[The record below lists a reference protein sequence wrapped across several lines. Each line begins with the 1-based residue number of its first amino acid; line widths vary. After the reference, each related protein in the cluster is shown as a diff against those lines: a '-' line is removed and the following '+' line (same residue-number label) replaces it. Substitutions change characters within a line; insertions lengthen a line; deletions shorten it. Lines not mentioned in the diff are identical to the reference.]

1 MDRGIFL
8 PRADRLKAE
17 LQTEGTASE
26 PSRGKRSADFQIGV
40 FRGFECVTSA
50 GSESGAPGTR
60 QQTKDAPFRRA
71 ESGLNKYPDFMRATF
86 LAWIRLVLAGCSLI
100 LGAGLMTQT
109 AAAEQGMANPPA
121 FDVTNV
127 LQISRL
133 SSADSEVSHAICL
146 EGTVWW
152 VNQAQGRFVL
162 KDESGAAELEMDLA
176 GQPVQ
181 PGQRVR
187 VEGNGIIARRGAGFR
202 LGAKGSVVDNN
213 GIHGMAEKS
222 GAVYLKAGRHPI
234 RVDWFNGVEK
244 YGLEVDYEG
253 PGLPRRKIPDTRL
266 FRMQADA
273 TGGTSN
279 LVNGLDYRCYE
290 VPGEVLTDFSQQT
303 AIKSGATTNFD
314 LSVMAR
320 PEHVG
325 LQFTGYLEVPRDGLY
340 TFYTKSDDGS
350 QLFVGEPSLQLTV
363 TGRAELP
370 APRQIVI
377 GQTLRDGEDGQWAE
391 VEGKVTFVNEQPDG
405 VKLELSAGADR
416 MRVEIADGSQLTATP
431 LLNTRI
437 RAVGFCQ
444 SAETADRQKVPGVL
458 LVPGGKE
465 IEVMETHRE
474 AMGTTSTNAGAL
486 PVLTTA
492 AEVHRLKREEA
503 QRGYPVKIRGVV
515 TCVLPERQAFV
526 IQDSIRGLYVEDHSE
541 IRSGPPQIGEFMEVE
556 GVTDPSLF
564 APILHAERL
573 SHLGEGHLPM
583 PVYPTWDQL
592 LNGSLDAQY
601 VEIQGIIT
609 GVQTNGVTLLTQ
621 GGRIKL
627 ELRVTGLEPKALEH
641 YEDTLVRLRGCL
653 LASWDYV
660 THEVKVGVIR
670 IYGADLSVDQPAPAD
685 LFAIP
690 RKTAAE
696 LLLFDPQASVFQRV
710 KVSGQIVHV
719 RDTEYYMTDGRNGL
733 RFITK
738 KPEQWET
745 GDLVEVV
752 GFPELSG
759 ASPVLRE
766 AVARKT
772 SAGPLPLP
780 TNLPADNLIQ
790 SDYDATR
797 VRVKGVLVSVQGT
810 QTEQIL
816 EIQNGVRTF
825 VARLDATNG
834 SVESLPVGSQ
844 LELTGVYSGQGG
856 NRAVG
861 QDISSF
867 ELLLNSLADIKVL
880 ARPPWWTLE
889 RLLIGMGAL
898 ACVLAVTVL
907 WITQLHRK
915 VEARTAELEVQ
926 IQERQRVEHQRA
938 MEQER
943 ARIAQ
948 DLHDELGSGI
958 TEISMLVTVAGS
970 GSGADNGP
978 GRHLEE
984 IGDRARQMVTAL
996 DEIVWAMNPKH
1007 DSLMSLVSY
1016 SCLYADR
1023 FLKLANIACQLKGA
1037 VDLPDRAVSSVHRHE
1052 FFLAFKEALTNVAR
1066 HSGATEVRLGVRL
1079 IGNRLRLSIA
1089 DNGRGLATDA
1099 AGRGGDGL
1107 ANMRVRLEKMGGRFE
1122 IASQPGRG
1130 TTVRF
1135 YMPL

>member
-1 MDRGIFL
+1 MAGH
-8 PRADRLKAE
+8 AGCLKAM
-17 LQTEGTASE
+17 LKTE
-26 PSRGKRSADFQIGV
+26 DV
-40 FRGFECVTSA
+40 
-50 GSESGAPGTR
+50 
-60 QQTKDAPFRRA
+60 PFRRA
-71 ESGLNKYPDFMRATF
+71 EFDLTKYARLMHATLSTWYRPASVGL
-86 LAWIRLVLAGCSLI
+86 
-100 LGAGLMTQT
+100 LGAILLTQT
-109 AAAEQGMANPPA
+109 VAAEPGADGLPV

-127 LQISRL
+127 LQVARL
-133 SSADSEVSHAICL
+133 GSENSNVSHSIRL
-146 EGTVWW
+146 EGAVWW
-152 VNQAQGRFVL
+152 ANPAQGRFVL
-162 KDESGAAELEMDLA
+162 KDESGTAELEMDLA
-176 GQPVQ
+176 GQPIQ
-181 PGQRVR
+181 PGQQVL
-187 VEGNGIIARRGAGFR
+187 VEGNGIVTRRGAGFQ
-202 LGAKGSVVDNN
+202 LGAMGTVVDNN
-213 GIHGMAEKS
+213 GIHGMTEKS
-222 GAVYLKAGRHPI
+222 GAVYLKAGRHPV

-244 YGLEVDYEG
+244 YGLEVEYEG
-253 PGLPRRKIPDTRL
+253 PSLPRQKIPDTVL
-266 FRMQADA
+266 FRMDT
-273 TGGTSN
+273 TGGSN
-279 LVNGLDYRCYE
+279 RLVNGLEYHCYE
-290 VPGEVLTDFSQQT
+290 VPGEALTDFSRQT
-303 AIKSGATTNFD
+303 AVKTGTVTNFN
-314 LSVMAR
+314 LSVLVR

-325 LQFTGYLEVPRDGLY
+325 LEFTGFLEVPRDGLY

-350 QLFVGEPSLQLTV
+350 RLFVGEPSLQLTV

-370 APRQIVI
+370 RPRPIVI
-377 GQTLRDGEDGQWAE
+377 GQTLRDNEDGQWAM
-391 VEGKVTFVNEQPDG
+391 VEGKVTFVNEQPEG
-405 VKLELSAGADR
+405 MRLELSAGADR
-416 MRVEIADGSQLTATP
+416 MRVEIADGAQLPAIP
-431 LLNTRI
+431 LLNSRI
-437 RAVGFCQ
+437 RATGFCQ
-444 SAETADRQKVPGVL
+444 SVATADGQRVPGVL
-458 LVPGGKE
+458 LVPGGRG

-474 AMGTTSTNAGAL
+474 MMESPSTNAGAL

-503 QRGYPVKIRGVV
+503 QLSYPVKFRGVV
-515 TCVLPERQAFV
+515 TCVVPERQAFV
-526 IQDSIRGLYVEDHSE
+526 LQDSSRGLYVEDHSE
-541 IRSGPPQIGEFMEVE
+541 IRSRPPQIGEFLEVR
-556 GVTDPSLF
+556 GVSDPSLF
-564 APILHAERL
+564 APIVDAQQII
-573 SHLGEGHLPM
+573 SLGEGHLPT

-609 GVQTNGVTLLTQ
+609 AVQTNGVTLLAQ

-627 ELRVTGLEPKALEH
+627 ALRVTGMAPEGLQRFEDAL
-641 YEDTLVRLRGCL
+641 VSVRGCL

-660 THEVKVGVIR
+660 THEVKVGEIR
-670 IYGADLSVDQPAPAD
+670 VYGADISVDQPAPTD

-719 RDTEYYMTDGRNGL
+719 RDMEYYMTDGRSGL
-733 RFITK
+733 RFVTK
-738 KPEQWET
+738 KPET
-745 GDLVEVV
+745 LMAGDQVEVV

-772 SAGPLPLP
+772 GAGQLPEAKS
-780 TNLPADNLIQ
+780 LPADKLIQ
-790 SDYDATR
+790 SDCDAMR
-797 VRVKGVLVSVQGT
+797 VRVKGVLMSVRGT
-810 QTEQIL
+810 QTEQVL

-834 SVESLPVGSQ
+834 LVESLPVGSQ

-867 ELLLNSLADIKVL
+867 ELLLNSPTDIQVL

-926 IQERQRVEHQRA
+926 IKERQRVEHQRA

-970 GSGADNGP
+970 ASGADNGP

-984 IGDRARQMVTAL
+984 IGNRARQMVTAL
-996 DEIVWAMNPKH
+996 DEIVWAMNPRH
-1007 DSLMSLVSY
+1007 DSLMSLASY

-1023 FLKLANIACQLKGA
+1023 LLKLANIACQLKGA
-1037 VDLPDRAVSSVHRHE
+1037 VDLPDRAVSSMHRHE
-1052 FFLAFKEALTNVAR
+1052 FFLAFKEALTNVIR

-1089 DNGRGLATDA
+1089 DNGKGLALTA
-1099 AGRGGDGL
+1099 ARGGGNGL
-1107 ANMRVRLEKMGGRFE
+1107 VNMRARLEKMGGRFE
-1122 IASQPGRG
+1122 IASQSGRG
-1130 TTVRF
+1130 TTIRF
-1135 YMPL
+1135 YVPLN

>member
-1 MDRGIFL
+1 
-8 PRADRLKAE
+8 
-17 LQTEGTASE
+17 
-26 PSRGKRSADFQIGV
+26 
-40 FRGFECVTSA
+40 
-50 GSESGAPGTR
+50 
-60 QQTKDAPFRRA
+60 
-71 ESGLNKYPDFMRATF
+71 MRATF
-86 LAWIRLVLAGCSLI
+86 LVWPRLAVAGCSLM
-100 LGAGLMTQT
+100 LGAGLATQT
-109 AAAEQGMANPPA
+109 SASDGAPTNPPA

-133 SSADSEVSHAICL
+133 SSADPKASHAIRL

-152 VNQAQGRFVL
+152 ANAAQGRFVL

-181 PGQRVR
+181 PGQQVR
-187 VEGNGIIARRGAGFR
+187 VEGNGTIVRRGAGFR
-202 LGAKGSVVDNN
+202 LGARGSVVDNN
-213 GIHGMAEKS
+213 GIHGMTEKS

-244 YGLEVDYEG
+244 YGLEVEYEG
-253 PGLPRRKIPDTRL
+253 PGLPRQKIPDTGL

-273 TGGTSN
+273 TGWTSN

-303 AIKSGATTNFD
+303 AIKSGTTTNFD

-340 TFYTKSDDGS
+340 TFYTTSDDGS
-350 QLFVGEPSLQLTV
+350 ELFVGEPSLRLEV
-363 TGRAELP
+363 IGRAEFP
-370 APRQIVI
+370 KPRQIVI
-377 GQTLRDGEDGQWAE
+377 GQTLRDGEDSQWAE

-416 MRVEIADGSQLTATP
+416 MRVEIADGSSLPSTP
-431 LLNTRI
+431 LLNNRI
-437 RAVGFCQ
+437 RAVGFCE
-444 SAETADRQKVPGVL
+444 SAETSDGQKVPGVL
-458 LVPGGKE
+458 LVPDGKR
-465 IEVMETHRE
+465 IELMEAHRE
-474 AMGTTSTNAGAL
+474 AMGTMSTNAGAL

-526 IQDSIRGLYVEDHSE
+526 IQDSIRGLYVEDHSPT
-541 IRSGPPQIGEFMEVE
+541 RSGPPQIGEFMEVE

-670 IYGADLSVDQPAPAD
+670 IYGADITVDQPAPAD
-685 LFAIP
+685 MFSIP

-710 KVSGQIVHV
+710 KVSGQIIHAQES
-719 RDTEYYMTDGRNGL
+719 EYFMMDGRSGL
-733 RFITK
+733 RFIAK
-738 KPEQWET
+738 KPAELAA

-752 GFPELSG
+752 GFPELSS
-759 ASPVLRE
+759 AAPVLRE
-766 AVARKT
+766 AVVRQTGHA
-772 SAGPLPLP
+772 ALPKA
-780 TNLPADNLIQ
+780 NELPADNLIRAE
-790 SDYDATR
+790 YDSTL
-797 VRVKGVLVSVQGT
+797 VRVKALLVDRKDT
-810 QTEQIL
+810 PTEQVL
-816 EIQNGVRTF
+816 EMRMRLRTFLARLNPANAFVRTIPM
-825 VARLDATNG
+825 G
-834 SVESLPVGSQ
+834 SE
-844 LELTGVYSGQGG
+844 LELTGVYVGQGG

-867 ELLLNSLADIKVL
+867 ELLLNSPADIKVL

-889 RLLIGMGAL
+889 RLLISMGAL

-970 GSGADNGP
+970 ASGVDNGP

-1007 DSLMSLVSY
+1007 DSLMSLASY

-1023 FLKLANIACQLKGA
+1023 LLKLANIACQLKGA

-1052 FFLAFKEALTNVAR
+1052 FFLAFKEALTNVIR

-1089 DNGRGLATDA
+1089 DNGHGLAAGA

-1107 ANMRVRLEKMGGRFE
+1107 VNMRVRLEKMGGRFE

-1135 YMPL
+1135 YMPLN

>member
-1 MDRGIFL
+1 M
-8 PRADRLKAE
+8 
-17 LQTEGTASE
+17 
-26 PSRGKRSADFQIGV
+26 
-40 FRGFECVTSA
+40 
-50 GSESGAPGTR
+50 
-60 QQTKDAPFRRA
+60 
-71 ESGLNKYPDFMRATF
+71 
-86 LAWIRLVLAGCSLI
+86 
-100 LGAGLMTQT
+100 LGAGLVTQT
-109 AAAEQGMANPPA
+109 PAAEQGPA
-121 FDVTNV
+121 GSPVFDVTNV
-127 LQISRL
+127 LQVARL
-133 SSADSEVSHAICL
+133 SSDNPNVSHSIRL
-146 EGTVWW
+146 EGAVWW
-152 VNQAQGRFVL
+152 ANALQGRFVL

-176 GQPVQ
+176 GQAVQ

-187 VEGNGIIARRGAGFR
+187 VEGDGTMVRRGAGFK

-213 GIHGMAEKS
+213 GIHGMTEKS

-234 RVDWFNGVEK
+234 RVDWFNGLEK
-244 YGLEVDYEG
+244 YGLEVEYEG
-253 PGLPRRKIPDTRL
+253 PGLPRQKIPDIRL

-290 VPGEVLTDFSQQT
+290 VPGEVLTDFSQQP
-303 AIKSGATTNFD
+303 AVKSGTTTNFD
-314 LSVMAR
+314 LSVMVR

-340 TFYTKSDDGS
+340 TFYTTSDDGS
-350 QLFVGEPSLQLTV
+350 ELFVGEPSLRLEV
-363 TGRAELP
+363 IGRAEFP
-370 APRQIVI
+370 KPRQIVI
-377 GQTLRDGEDGQWAE
+377 GQTLRDGEEGQWAE

-416 MRVEIADGSQLTATP
+416 MRVEIADGSQLPATP
-431 LLNTRI
+431 LLNNRI

-444 SAETADRQKVPGVL
+444 SANTTDGQKVPGVL

-465 IEVMETHRE
+465 IELMEAHRE
-474 AMGTTSTNAGAL
+474 AVENTSTNARTL

-492 AEVHRLKREEA
+492 SEVHRLKREEA

-541 IRSGPPQIGEFMEVE
+541 SRSGPPQIGEFMEVE

-564 APILHAERL
+564 APILHAQRL

-609 GVQTNGVTLLTQ
+609 AVQADGVTLLAQ

-627 ELRVTGLEPKALEH
+627 DLRVTGLKSETLEH
-641 YEDTLVRLRGCL
+641 YEDALVRVRGCL

-670 IYGADLSVDQPAPAD
+670 IYGADITVDQPAPTD
-685 LFAIP
+685 MFLIP

-710 KVSGQIVHV
+710 KVSGQIIHAQES
-719 RDTEYYMTDGRNGL
+719 EYFMMDGRNGL
-733 RFITK
+733 RFIAK
-738 KPEQWET
+738 KPAELAA

-752 GFPELSG
+752 GFPELSS
-759 ASPVLRE
+759 AAPVLRE
-766 AVARKT
+766 AVVRQTGHA
-772 SAGPLPLP
+772 ALPKA
-780 TNLPADNLIQ
+780 NELPADNLIRAE
-790 SDYDATR
+790 YDSTL
-797 VRVKGVLVSVQGT
+797 VRVKALLVDRKDT
-810 QTEQIL
+810 PTEQVL
-816 EIQNGVRTF
+816 EMRMRLRTFLARLNPANAFVRTIPM
-825 VARLDATNG
+825 G
-834 SVESLPVGSQ
+834 SE
-844 LELTGVYSGQGG
+844 LELTGVYVGQGG

-867 ELLLNSLADIKVL
+867 ELLLNSPADIKVL

-889 RLLIGMGAL
+889 RLLISMGAL

-970 GSGADNGP
+970 ASGVDNGP

-1007 DSLMSLVSY
+1007 DSLMSLASY

-1023 FLKLANIACQLKGA
+1023 LLKLANIACQLKGA

-1052 FFLAFKEALTNVAR
+1052 FFLAFKEALTNVIR

-1089 DNGRGLATDA
+1089 DNGHGLAAGA

-1107 ANMRVRLEKMGGRFE
+1107 VNMRVRLEKMGGRFE

-1135 YMPL
+1135 YMPLN

>member
-1 MDRGIFL
+1 
-8 PRADRLKAE
+8 
-17 LQTEGTASE
+17 
-26 PSRGKRSADFQIGV
+26 
-40 FRGFECVTSA
+40 
-50 GSESGAPGTR
+50 
-60 QQTKDAPFRRA
+60 
-71 ESGLNKYPDFMRATF
+71 MRATF
-86 LAWIRLVLAGCSLI
+86 LAWARLAIAGCSLM
-100 LGAGLMTQT
+100 LGAALMIQT
-109 AAAEQGMANPPA
+109 AAAEQGTTSQPA
-121 FDVTNV
+121 VEMTNV
-127 LQISRL
+127 LQVSRL
-133 SSADSEVSHAICL
+133 SSADPKASHAIRL

-152 VNQAQGRFVL
+152 ANAAQGRFVL

-187 VEGNGIIARRGAGFR
+187 VEGNGTIVRRGAGFR

-213 GIHGMAEKS
+213 GIHGMTEKS

-244 YGLEVDYEG
+244 YGLEVEYEG
-253 PGLPRRKIPDTRL
+253 PGLPRQKIPDTGL

-290 VPGEVLTDFSQQT
+290 VPGEVLTDFSQQS
-303 AIKSGATTNFD
+303 AIKSGTITNFD

-340 TFYTKSDDGS
+340 TFYTISDDGS
-350 QLFVGEPSLQLTV
+350 ELFVGEPSLRLEV
-363 TGRAELP
+363 IGRAEFP
-370 APRQIVI
+370 KPRHIVI
-377 GQTLRDGEDGQWAE
+377 GQTLRDGEEGQWAE

-405 VKLELSAGADR
+405 VKLELSGGSDR
-416 MRVEIADGSQLTATP
+416 MRVEIADGSQLPATP
-431 LLNTRI
+431 LLNNRI
-437 RAVGFCQ
+437 RAAGYCQ
-444 SAETADRQKVPGVL
+444 SANTTDGQKVPGVL

-465 IEVMETHRE
+465 IELMEGHRE
-474 AMGTTSTNAGAL
+474 AVESTSPNARTL
-486 PVLTTA
+486 PGLTTA
-492 AEVHRLKREEA
+492 SEVHRLKREEA

-541 IRSGPPQIGEFMEVE
+541 IRSGPPQIGEFMEVA

-564 APILHAERL
+564 APILHAQRL

-609 GVQTNGVTLLTQ
+609 AVQTNGVTLLTQ

-627 ELRVTGLEPKALEH
+627 ELRVTGLTPEALEH
-641 YEDTLVRLRGCL
+641 YEDALVRVRGCL
-653 LASWDYV
+653 FASWDYV
-660 THEVKVGVIR
+660 THEVKVGEIR
-670 IYGADLSVDQPAPAD
+670 ISGADISVDQAAPTD
-685 LFAIP
+685 LFALP
-690 RKTAAE
+690 SKTAAE

-710 KVSGQIVHV
+710 KVSGQILHV

-738 KPEQWET
+738 KPQQLAA
-745 GDLVEVV
+745 GDRVEVV

-772 SAGPLPLP
+772 GEAALPEAR
-780 TNLPADNLIQ
+780 NLPADNMIR

-797 VRVKGVLVSVQGT
+797 VRVKGVLVSVRGS
-810 QTEQIL
+810 QTGQIL

-867 ELLLNSLADIKVL
+867 ELLLNSPADIKVL

-898 ACVLAVTVL
+898 ACVLAITVL

-915 VEARTAELEVQ
+915 VEERTTELEKQ
-926 IQERQRVEHQRA
+926 IQERQRVEYQRA

-970 GSGADNGP
+970 ASGADHGP

-1023 FLKLANIACQLKGA
+1023 LLKLANIACQLKGA

-1052 FFLAFKEALTNVAR
+1052 FFLAFKEALTNVIR

-1089 DNGRGLATDA
+1089 DNGHGLAAGAAT

-1107 ANMRVRLEKMGGRFE
+1107 VNMRARLEKMGGRFE

-1135 YMPL
+1135 YMPLN

>member
-1 MDRGIFL
+1 
-8 PRADRLKAE
+8 
-17 LQTEGTASE
+17 
-26 PSRGKRSADFQIGV
+26 
-40 FRGFECVTSA
+40 
-50 GSESGAPGTR
+50 
-60 QQTKDAPFRRA
+60 
-71 ESGLNKYPDFMRATF
+71 LNKYPDFMRAIF
-86 LAWIRLVLAGCSLI
+86 SAWPRLAIAGCGLL
-100 LGAGLMTQT
+100 LGTALMIQT
-109 AAAEQGMANPPA
+109 AAAEQGTTGQPA

-133 SSADSEVSHAICL
+133 SSADPKVSHAIHL

-152 VNQAQGRFVL
+152 ANAAQGRFVL

-202 LGAKGSVVDNN
+202 IGAKGSVVDNN
-213 GIHGMAEKS
+213 GIHSMIEKS
-222 GAVYLKAGRHPI
+222 GAVYLEAGRHPI
-234 RVDWFNGVEK
+234 RVDWFNCVEK

-253 PGLPRRKIPDTRL
+253 PGLPRQKIPATAL
-266 FRMQADA
+266 FRMQTDMA
-273 TGGTSN
+273 GGTGN

-290 VPGEVLTDFSQQT
+290 VEGEILPDFSQLT
-303 AIKSGATTNFD
+303 AVKSGVVSNFD

-325 LQFTGYLEVPRDGLY
+325 IQFTGYLEVPQNGLY
-340 TFYTKSDDGS
+340 TFYLTSDDGS
-350 QLFVGEPSLQLTV
+350 QLFVGEPSLRLQVIGQGQL
-363 TGRAELP
+363 P
-370 APRQIVI
+370 IPRQIVI
-377 GQTLRDGEDGQWAE
+377 GQMLRDGEDGQWAG

-416 MRVEIADGSQLTATP
+416 MRVEIADGSQLPATP
-431 LLNTRI
+431 LLNSRI
-437 RAVGFCQ
+437 RATGFCQ
-444 SAETADRQKVPGVL
+444 SADTADGQKVPGVL
-458 LVPGGKE
+458 LVPSGKE

-474 AMGTTSTNAGAL
+474 AMETTSTNANAL

-515 TCVLPERQAFV
+515 TCVVPERQAFV
-526 IQDSIRGLYVEDHSE
+526 LQDSSRGLYVEDHSE
-541 IRSGPPQIGEFMEVE
+541 IRSRPPQIGEFLEVK
-556 GVTDPSLF
+556 GVSDPSLF
-564 APILHAERL
+564 APIVDAQQII
-573 SHLGEGHLPM
+573 SLGDGHLPT

-609 GVQTNGVTLLTQ
+609 AVQTNGVTLLTQ

-627 ELRVTGLEPKALEH
+627 ALRVTGLKPETLEH
-641 YEDTLVRLRGCL
+641 YEDALVRVRGCL

-660 THEVKVGVIR
+660 THEVKVGEIR
-670 IYGADLSVDQPAPAD
+670 IYSADISVDQPAPAD

-690 RKTAAE
+690 SKAAAD

-719 RDTEYYMTDGRNGL
+719 RDTEYYMTDGRSGL
-733 RFITK
+733 RFVTK
-738 KPEQWET
+738 KLEPLAA
-745 GDLVEVV
+745 GDRVEVV

-772 SAGPLPLP
+772 GQGPLPEAK
-780 TNLPADNLIQ
+780 NLPADNMIQ

-834 SVESLPVGSQ
+834 PVESLPVGSQ

-926 IQERQRVEHQRA
+926 IQERQRVEHQRV

-1089 DNGRGLATDA
+1089 DNGRGLAADA

-1107 ANMRVRLEKMGGRFE
+1107 VNMRVRLEKMGGRFA